1 MTLNVDTEKADKKNN
16 LRKKRFTC
24 PTKSQLGASSI
35 FNRQT
40 HLRIYFEELAGSL
53 KKIKSLKAYKKQ
65 KKKIFATSFVKI

>member
-40 HLRIYFEELAGSL
+40 HLRIYFKELSSSFKKFFERLL
-53 KKIKSLKAYKKQ
+53 KVKKYLQ
-65 KKKIFATSFVKI
+65 HLL